1 VGVRIREL
9 AELER
14 SDVGLESELS
24 RISGARGSELR
35 RTRLG
40 IRSEKRVGLRRPF
53 LWFGICMIFPQE
65 SAEISC
71 SLRSLGSNCLSLVL
85 WSRMEW

>member
-1 VGVRIREL
+1 
-9 AELER
+9 
-14 SDVGLESELS
+14 VGLESELS

-40 IRSEKRVGLRRPF
+40 IRSEKRVGLTRRPF
-53 LWFGICMIFPQE
+53 LWLGICMFFPQE

-71 SLRSLGSNCLSLVL
+71 SVRSLELNCLSFVL
-85 WSRMEW
+85 

>member
-1 VGVRIREL
+1 
-9 AELER
+9 
-14 SDVGLESELS
+14 VGLESELS

-40 IRSEKRVGLRRPF
+40 IRSEKRVGLTRRPF

-65 SAEISC
+65 SAEIS
-71 SLRSLGSNCLSLVL
+71 
-85 WSRMEW
+85 